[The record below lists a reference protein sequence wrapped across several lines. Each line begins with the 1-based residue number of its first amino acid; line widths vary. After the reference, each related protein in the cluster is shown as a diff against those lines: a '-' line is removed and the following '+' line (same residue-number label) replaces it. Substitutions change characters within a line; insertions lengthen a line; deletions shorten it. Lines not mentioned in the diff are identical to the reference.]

1 MFNPKNMSDIELETK
16 IFELNKKLD
25 CSYSTEI
32 YNQIQNYLDQLYEEQ
47 DERIILQAISE
58 SKDGIIYDSEEDY
71 NEKLKG
77 NNKDSKKVK
86 EKAKSFL
93 DNAPEIKIKWNDKK

>member
-1 MFNPKNMSDIELETK
+1 MFSPKNMSDAELEAK
-16 IFELNKKLD
+16 IYELNKKLD
-25 CSYSTEI
+25 YAYSSEI
-32 YNQIQNYLDQLYEEQ
+32 YNQIQNYLDQLYDEQEERSMLEEAK
-47 DERIILQAISE
+47 D
-58 SKDGIIYDSEEDY
+58 SKNGIIYDTEEDY